1 MSETSSLP
9 LRVAVVDDEPLAR
22 AVLCE
27 FLAAEPNVEVVAQC
41 ANGFEAVKAVSE
53 LTPDLLLLDVQM
65 PKLDGFEVLDLV
77 GRDVAVVFTTAY
89 DQYAL
94 RAFEVHAVDYL
105 LKPVSAER
113 LSEALARVRER
124 LGRGERSAL
133 SPGAMAAAKPRE
145 GYAHRVLVRDGPRVH
160 VIPVDKIDYVQAQDD
175 YVCFRSEGKDYLKEQ
190 TLAEVETSLD
200 PAAFV
205 RIHRSYLLNLA
216 RLVRVDQD
224 ERENRVAVL
233 TDGRRL
239 PVSRAGYTRLNS
251 LL

>member
-1 MSETSSLP
+1 MPEPSTQL
-9 LRVAVVDDEPLAR
+9 LRIAVVDDEPLAR

-27 FLAAEPNVEVVAQC
+27 FLASEPNVEVVAQC

-124 LGRGERSAL
+124 LGRGERSA
-133 SPGAMAAAKPRE
+133 SPGAMA
-145 GYAHRVLVRDGPRVH
+145 
-160 VIPVDKIDYVQAQDD
+160 
-175 YVCFRSEGKDYLKEQ
+175 RSPPMP
-190 TLAEVETSLD
+190 TM
-200 PAAFV
+200 
-205 RIHRSYLLNLA
+205 
-216 RLVRVDQD
+216 
-224 ERENRVAVL
+224 
-233 TDGRRL
+233 
-239 PVSRAGYTRLNS
+239 
-251 LL
+251 

>member
-1 MSETSSLP
+1 MIDSLIP
-9 LRVAVVDDEPLAR
+9 LRIAVVDDEPLAR
-22 AVLCE
+22 AVLRE
-27 FLAAEPNVEVVAQC
+27 FLSQEPGVEVVAEC

-53 LTPDLLLLDVQM
+53 LSPDLLLLDVQM

-113 LSEALARVRER
+113 LHEALIRVRDR
-124 LGRGERSAL
+124 LGRGERSAP
-133 SPGAMAAAKPRE
+133 PGAMTAARPRE
-145 GYAHRVLVRDGPRVH
+145 GRAHRVLVRDGPRVH
-160 VIPVDKIDYVQAQDD
+160 VIPVDKIDYIQAQDD
-175 YVCFRSEGKDYLKEQ
+175 YVCIRSEGKEYLKEQ
-190 TLAEVETSLD
+190 TLSETEAALD

-205 RIHRSYLLNLA
+205 RIHRSYLLNLS
-216 RLVRVDQD
+216 RLARVDQD

-233 TDGRRL
+233 VDGRRL
-239 PVSRAGYTRLNS
+239 PVSRSGYTRLSN